1 MIYLFQMPET
11 NKLHIERTKTMKEKY
26 EAAEMEV
33 VEFETEDVITSSGN
47 GFDNTGDIE

>member
-1 MIYLFQMPET
+1 MRIPQMQQT
-11 NKLHIERTKTMKEKY
+11 KYHSKERTRKMKEKY

-33 VEFETEDVITSSGN
+33 VEFETEDVITASN

>member
-1 MIYLFQMPET
+1 MIYLLQMPET
-11 NKLHIERTKTMKEKY
+11 NKLHIERTITMKEKY

-33 VEFETEDVITSSGN
+33 VEFETEDVITASN